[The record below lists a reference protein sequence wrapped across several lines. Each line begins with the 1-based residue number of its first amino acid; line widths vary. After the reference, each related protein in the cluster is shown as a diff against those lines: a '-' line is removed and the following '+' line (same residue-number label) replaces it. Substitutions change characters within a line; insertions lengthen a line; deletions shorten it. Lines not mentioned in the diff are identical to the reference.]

1 MIKVFGSCKTEV
13 ALLPCPP
20 NGRKIGQKL
29 RNKNLKMVPLRVSK
43 YSLKKVQKV
52 ESYTKVKNKDLVL
65 TCNFQGCCNMELQY
79 LALCF
84 WLCRLVTGVDE
95 TLWLVL
101 IALAAIKTSIKY
113 YESNTMTLSV
123 QPVVLLFVVKAVTT
137 IISITSLLVPVS
149 LPEKQQIA
157 QAGARR
163 ALPSCFNQDFTTIAF
178 STLFSNIFSSES

>member
-95 TLWLVL
+95 TLWLIL

-113 YESNTMTLSV
+113 YESNSMTLSV

-137 IISITSLLVPVS
+137 IIGITSLLVPVS